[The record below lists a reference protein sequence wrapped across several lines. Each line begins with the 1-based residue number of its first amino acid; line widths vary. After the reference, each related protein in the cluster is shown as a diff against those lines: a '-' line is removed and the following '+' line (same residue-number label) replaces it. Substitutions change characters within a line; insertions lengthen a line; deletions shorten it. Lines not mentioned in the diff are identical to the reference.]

1 MKGLISQDIAV
12 VSRWRKIRSTSSKSR
27 IKDVSISYGRL
38 FDRLFVSWPDHS
50 SISIFYSQAPLVK
63 VRSLVSVGTYH
74 HFATAILAYIYAFLA
89 SQTLH
94 TFGTAVISKL
104 VNVPKLNSFIRVT
117 TISLGLM
124 LITAAFPPKSS
135 ANGLFVLLTLLQFV
149 RRRATRPQLYLVG
162 YDIRHFWNSSH
173 KFFAH
178 DSKAVNRV
186 QNQYILSFTINLFV
200 FLSYRF
206 KKFIDLL

>member
-12 VSRWRKIRSTSSKSR
+12 VSRWRKIRSTSNKSR
-27 IKDVSISYGRL
+27 IKDVSISFDGL

-117 TISLGLM
+117 TISRLD
-124 LITAAFPPKSS
+124 
-135 ANGLFVLLTLLQFV
+135 ANHGCVSPEIFSQRFVC
-149 RRRATRPQLYLVG
+149 
-162 YDIRHFWNSSH
+162 SSH
-173 KFFAH
+173 TSPICSSPRNTASTVSSWKRY
-178 DSKAVNRV
+178 S
-186 QNQYILSFTINLFV
+186 
-200 FLSYRF
+200 
-206 KKFIDLL
+206 